1 MATNTYI
8 AVTIGPIFDT
18 VNLASS
24 PSALWAASYLFSMLS
39 KNICQTLT
47 ENGVAK
53 ESIISPFYDPED
65 ELLNK
70 NDGVGLFHDRI
81 IFRADDFS
89 IEDFNDKIKDEAIEK
104 TLVLFRFKEE
114 EREYFKK
121 YFLVSAFVFE
131 SDSPILDSAKVLDSL
146 ELAKPFAEERG
157 SNPLLTLYTSN
168 DTAHKNQQITML
180 VNNMGIRQ
188 WQLFDSNHTI
198 MSLSQ
203 IAKNRVPA
211 KTAENYKKF
220 KYYAVVRSDGDHMG
234 DIIKGLKSDEEIRSF
249 SKNCLQYCSD
259 VAKTVR
265 EYGGVTI
272 YSGGDDLLALIPVE
286 NGNGETVFD
295 FIRSVNKIF
304 ADAFS
309 EYNVTVS
316 LSFGVFVSYHKFPLY
331 EALEK
336 SAGLLFGTAK
346 TYRDCTAIHFQKHA
360 GQSEGLVIANDS
372 LDSFIDLHK
381 KITDGKAADKSEIIL
396 SAMHKLTRF
405 EKMFNHAATPEIIQ
419 NLFDN
424 TFDADAHKGN
434 EFLKTVL
441 PVFFSDLKTK
451 LHIYPITNDDPEKTN
466 KAYDASKL
474 FVLNKNEDLTKTMNY
489 ILRVIK
495 FFTEGGGEAS

>member
-53 ESIISPFYDPED
+53 ESIISPFYDSED

-89 IEDFNDKIKDEAIEK
+89 IEDFNDKIKDEAIKK
-104 TLVLFRFKEE
+104 TLVLFRFKEG

-211 KTAENYKKF
+211 KTAEN
-220 KYYAVVRSDGDHMG
+220 H
-234 DIIKGLKSDEEIRSF
+234 
-249 SKNCLQYCSD
+249 KNVPEAPTRFRD
-259 VAKTVR
+259 V
-265 EYGGVTI
+265 
-272 YSGGDDLLALIPVE
+272 
-286 NGNGETVFD
+286 F
-295 FIRSVNKIF
+295 
-304 ADAFS
+304 
-309 EYNVTVS
+309 
-316 LSFGVFVSYHKFPLY
+316 FVSRVFSPLSP
-331 EALEK
+331 ETAPRPPSGRSSSRCSGRGR
-336 SAGLLFGTAK
+336 SAARSG
-346 TYRDCTAIHFQKHA
+346 R
-360 GQSEGLVIANDS
+360 
-372 LDSFIDLHK
+372 
-381 KITDGKAADKSEIIL
+381 
-396 SAMHKLTRF
+396 
-405 EKMFNHAATPEIIQ
+405 
-419 NLFDN
+419 
-424 TFDADAHKGN
+424 
-434 EFLKTVL
+434 L
-441 PVFFSDLKTK
+441 PS
-451 LHIYPITNDDPEKTN
+451 
-466 KAYDASKL
+466 S
-474 FVLNKNEDLTKTMNY
+474 
-489 ILRVIK
+489 R
-495 FFTEGGGEAS
+495 SRS

>member
-1 MATNTYI
+1 
-8 AVTIGPIFDT
+8 
-18 VNLASS
+18 
-24 PSALWAASYLFSMLS
+24 
-39 KNICQTLT
+39 
-47 ENGVAK
+47 
-53 ESIISPFYDPED
+53 
-65 ELLNK
+65 
-70 NDGVGLFHDRI
+70 
-81 IFRADDFS
+81 
-89 IEDFNDKIKDEAIEK
+89 
-104 TLVLFRFKEE
+104 
-114 EREYFKK
+114 
-121 YFLVSAFVFE
+121 
-131 SDSPILDSAKVLDSL
+131 
-146 ELAKPFAEERG
+146 
-157 SNPLLTLYTSN
+157 
-168 DTAHKNQQITML
+168 
-180 VNNMGIRQ
+180 
-188 WQLFDSNHTI
+188 
-198 MSLSQ
+198 
-203 IAKNRVPA
+203 
-211 KTAENYKKF
+211 
-220 KYYAVVRSDGDHMG
+220 MG

-309 EYNVTVS
+309 EYNVAVS

-451 LHIYPITNDDPEKTN
+451 LHIYPITNDDPEKSN

-474 FVLNKNEDLTKTMNY
+474 FVLNKNENLTKTMNY